1 MYTEIDMAE
10 IECPICREQ
19 IIFPQGESNVFEC
32 SECVA
37 ELDWNGKHITGVKT
51 NRNYL
56 FVAQENFDSYFDPE
70 LFADAIDFAN
80 EVIDNDKAVLSE
92 LGRRGSDTIT
102 EESIIGQMN
111 FDKNFRGFGM
121 VFFAISLICGLWFFM
136 TVQDLAICL
145 CMVPSLLALAISW
158 GPGSGSLTTEDLQ
171 LAQNVG
177 GSYREGYGSGFIPE
191 SSVYTKYGWKYE
203 TFTFGAFKSI
213 DENHFLE
220 FSHFYNEGGD
230 NSSPTQG
237 YRWKLEDNKV
247 VIGSDDYD
255 SRIWTKVH
263 NLERENLV
271 EDFEQILAIKNQLK
285 KKTGVCLPTKIKF
298 DYSKRNPKKTM
309 KIIESDSELT
319 KLWKKLEEGK

>member
-1 MYTEIDMAE
+1 
-10 IECPICREQ
+10 
-19 IIFPQGESNVFEC
+19 
-32 SECVA
+32 
-37 ELDWNGKHITGVKT
+37 
-51 NRNYL
+51 
-56 FVAQENFDSYFDPE
+56 
-70 LFADAIDFAN
+70 
-80 EVIDNDKAVLSE
+80 
-92 LGRRGSDTIT
+92 
-102 EESIIGQMN
+102 MN

-121 VFFAISLICGLWFFM
+121 VFFVISLVGFVMLM
-136 TVQDLAICL
+136 GNGAELAMCF

-191 SSVYTKYGWKYE
+191 SSVYTRYGWKYE

-220 FSHFYNEGGD
+220 FSHFYNKGGD

-255 SRIWTKVH
+255 SRIRTKVH

-298 DYSKRNPKKTM
+298 DYSITRPNKIM
-309 KIIESDSELT
+309 KIIESDSELLE
-319 KLWKKLEEGK
+319 LWKKLEEGK

>member
-1 MYTEIDMAE
+1 MYAE

-19 IIFPQGESNVFEC
+19 VIFPQGEANVFGCPEC
-32 SECVA
+32 DA
-37 ELDWNGKHITGVKT
+37 GINWNGKHIIGVKT

-80 EVIDNDKAVLSE
+80 EVIDNHKAVLSE
-92 LGRRGSDTIT
+92 LGRSGSDTVT

-111 FDKNFRGFGM
+111 FDKSFRGFGM
-121 VFFAISLICGLWFFM
+121 GFFAISLICGFWFFM

-158 GPGSGSLTTEDLQ
+158 GPGSGGLTTEDLQ

-191 SSVYTKYGWKYE
+191 SSVYTRYGWKYE

-220 FSHFYNEGGD
+220 FGHFYYEGGD

-285 KKTGVCLPTKIKF
+285 KKTGVCLPTNIKF
-298 DYSKRNPKKTM
+298 DYSITRPNKIM
-309 KIIESDSELT
+309 KIIENDSELLE
-319 KLWKKLEEGK
+319 LWKKLEEGK

>member
-1 MYTEIDMAE
+1 MHTELNMAE

-19 IIFPQGESNVFEC
+19 IIFPQGEPNVFEC
-32 SECVA
+32 PECVV
-37 ELDWNGKHITGVKT
+37 ELDWNGKHITKVIT

-56 FVAQENFDSYFDPE
+56 FVAEENFDSYFDPE

-111 FDKNFRGFGM
+111 FDKSFRGFGM
-121 VFFAISLICGLWFFM
+121 AFFAISLICGLWFFM
-136 TVQDLAICL
+136 TIQDLAICL

-220 FSHFYNEGGD
+220 FSHFYIEGGD

-237 YRWKLEDNKV
+237 YRWKLGDNKV
-247 VIGSDDYD
+247 VIGRDDYG

-298 DYSKRNPKKTM
+298 DYSITRPNKIM
-309 KIIESDSELT
+309 KIIESDSELLE
-319 KLWKKLEEGK
+319 LWKKLEEGK

>member
-1 MYTEIDMAE
+1 MAE

-19 IIFPQGESNVFEC
+19 VIFPQGEPNVFEC
-32 SECVA
+32 PECVA

-121 VFFAISLICGLWFFM
+121 VFFVISLVGFVMLM
-136 TVQDLAICL
+136 GNGAELAMCL

-230 NSSPTQG
+230 NSSSTQG
-237 YRWKLEDNKV
+237 YNWKLEDNKV
-247 VIGSDDYD
+247 VIGSDDYG

-271 EDFEQILAIKNQLK
+271 EDFEQILEIKNQLK
-285 KKTGVCLPTKIKF
+285 KKTGVCLPIRIEFGRSQLRPQKI
-298 DYSKRNPKKTM
+298 M
-309 KIIESDSELT
+309 KIIESDSELLE
-319 KLWKKLEEGK
+319 LWKKLEEGK

>member
-1 MYTEIDMAE
+1 MAE

-136 TVQDLAICL
+136 TVQDLAICF

-191 SSVYTKYGWKYE
+191 SSVYTNYGWKYE

-220 FSHFYNEGGD
+220 FSHFYNAGGD

-247 VIGSDDYD
+247 VIGRDDYG

-285 KKTGVCLPTKIKF
+285 KKTGICLPIKIKF
-298 DYSKRNPKKTM
+298 DHSKRNPKKTM
-309 KIIESDSELT
+309 KIIESDSELSQ
-319 KLWKKLEEGK
+319 LWKKLEEGK

>member
-1 MYTEIDMAE
+1 MYAEIDMAE
-10 IECPICREQ
+10 VDCPICNEVLQ
-19 IIFPQGESNVFEC
+19 FPKGESNVFEC
-32 SECVA
+32 PECDA
-37 ELDWNGKHITGVKT
+37 ELNWNGKHIIGAKT

-56 FVAQENFDSYFDPE
+56 FVAEENFASYFDPE

-92 LGRRGSDTIT
+92 FGRSSSDTIT

-111 FDKNFRGFGM
+111 FEKNFRGFGM
-121 VFFAISLICGLWFFM
+121 IFFVISLIGLVM
-136 TVQDLAICL
+136 LMGNGAELATCL

-177 GSYREGYGSGFIPE
+177 GSYLEGSGFGFMPE
-191 SSVYTKYGWKYE
+191 SSVYTRYVWKNE
-203 TFTFGAFKSI
+203 TFTFFVFKSI
-213 DENHFLE
+213 GENHILGL
-220 FSHFYNEGGD
+220 SHFYHAGGD

-237 YRWKLEDNKV
+237 YMWKLEDNKV
-247 VIGSDDYD
+247 VIGRDDYG

-285 KKTGVCLPTKIKF
+285 KKTGICLPIKIKF
-298 DYSKRNPKKTM
+298 DHSKRNPKKTM
-309 KIIESDSELT
+309 KIIESDSELSQ
-319 KLWKKLEEGK
+319 LWKKLEEGK

>member
-1 MYTEIDMAE
+1 MAE

-121 VFFAISLICGLWFFM
+121 VFFVISLVGFVMLM
-136 TVQDLAICL
+136 GNGAELAMCL

-230 NSSPTQG
+230 NSSSTQG
-237 YRWKLEDNKV
+237 YNWKLEDNKV
-247 VIGSDDYD
+247 VIGSDDYG

-271 EDFEQILAIKNQLK
+271 EDFEQILEIKNQLK
-285 KKTGVCLPTKIKF
+285 KKTGVCLPIRIEFGRSQLRPQKI
-298 DYSKRNPKKTM
+298 M
-309 KIIESDSELT
+309 KIIESDSELLE
-319 KLWKKLEEGK
+319 LWKKLEEGK

>member
-1 MYTEIDMAE
+1 MAE

-19 IIFPQGESNVFEC
+19 IIFPQGEPNVFEC
-32 SECVA
+32 PECVV
-37 ELDWNGKHITGVKT
+37 ELDWNGKHITKVIT

-56 FVAQENFDSYFDPE
+56 FVAEENFDSYFDPE

-111 FDKNFRGFGM
+111 FDKSFRGFGM
-121 VFFAISLICGLWFFM
+121 AFFAISLICGLWFFM
-136 TVQDLAICL
+136 TIQDLAICL

-247 VIGSDDYD
+247 VIGRDDYG

-298 DYSKRNPKKTM
+298 DYSITRPNKIM
-309 KIIESDSELT
+309 KIIESDSELLE
-319 KLWKKLEEGK
+319 LWKKLEEGK